1 MERLLGSEAA
11 DVAHRDRR
19 EVAAD
24 RGQGGLRGSLLGCHD
39 GRWPRASI
47 RSKRDPVE
55 LVGRSAGLARRAR
68 RPRSRHGKPQRRSAN
83 ARGLWREARFSG
95 NQASFSDPY
104 PRSSNRDP
112 RRSAS
117 RGRLPGCQFRCSKN
131 KPEIPMRWQAPPRN
145 GTFRPE
151 QRAFLS
157 GKEAFHRANEASS
170 TAARAA
176 RTARKGRRPRPNL
189 TPRRVPAGRRFC

>member
-24 RGQGGLRGSLLGCHD
+24 RGQGGLRDSLLGCHD

-68 RPRSRHGKPQRRSAN
+68 RPRLRHGKPQRRSAN
-83 ARGLWREARFSG
+83 ARGFWREARFSG

-104 PRSSNRDP
+104 PRSSNLDP

-117 RGRLPGCQFRCSKN
+117 RGRLPGCRFRCSKN
-131 KPEIPMRWQAPPRN
+131 KPVIPMRWQAPRRS
-145 GTFRPE
+145 GTFRSE
-151 QRAFLS
+151 RRAFPPE
-157 GKEAFHRANEASS
+157 KEAFRRANEASP
-170 TAARAA
+170 AAAQA
-176 RTARKGRRPRPNL
+176 DRTARKRVATRPNL